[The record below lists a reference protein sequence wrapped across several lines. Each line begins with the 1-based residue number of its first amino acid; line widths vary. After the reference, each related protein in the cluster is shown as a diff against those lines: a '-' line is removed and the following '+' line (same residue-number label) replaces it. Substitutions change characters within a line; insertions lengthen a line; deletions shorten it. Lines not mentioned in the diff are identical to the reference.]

1 MAPRVPA
8 APAGPGDGARHV
20 LTSKSGVAVHIN
32 AFNFPCWGMLE
43 KLAPTWL
50 AGMPAIIKP
59 ATATAQLTQAMV
71 KAIVDSGLVP
81 EGAISLI
88 CGGAGD
94 LLAHL
99 DSQDVVTFTGSAATG
114 QQLRAHPNLV

>member
-1 MAPRVPA
+1 
-8 APAGPGDGARHV
+8 
-20 LTSKSGVAVHIN
+20 
-32 AFNFPCWGMLE
+32 MLE

-88 CGGAGD
+88 CGGAGE
-94 LLAHL
+94 LLDHL
-99 DSQDVVTFTGSAATG
+99 DSRRGDLYRVSRHRPAATG
-114 QQLRAHPNLV
+114 AP

>member
-1 MAPRVPA
+1 
-8 APAGPGDGARHV
+8 V

-32 AFNFPCWGMLE
+32 AFNFPAGACWK

-71 KAIVDSGLVP
+71 K
-81 EGAISLI
+81 
-88 CGGAGD
+88 
-94 LLAHL
+94 
-99 DSQDVVTFTGSAATG
+99 
-114 QQLRAHPNLV
+114 